1 MFPMSPLLFVIERN
15 QRFLPKWITFRE
27 NHLQN
32 TKWIMDMIDFNKHD
46 FFINDLWQKYV
57 GDVNFTFDQ

>member
-1 MFPMSPLLFVIERN
+1 MEPLLFVIERN
-15 QRFLPKWITFRE
+15 QRFFKPKWITFRE

-46 FFINDLWQKYV
+46 FL
-57 GDVNFTFDQ
+57 